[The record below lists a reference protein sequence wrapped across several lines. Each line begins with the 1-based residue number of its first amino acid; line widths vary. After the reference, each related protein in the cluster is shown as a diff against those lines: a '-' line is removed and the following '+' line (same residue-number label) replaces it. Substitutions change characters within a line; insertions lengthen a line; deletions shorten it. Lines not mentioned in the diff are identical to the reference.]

1 MSTFIGSLPER
12 KKVCKVTFTNWDKT
26 VECKPHTNL
35 RQLAIEND
43 IGLYNGIS
51 RFANC
56 EGNGLC
62 GTCTVEVVPQD
73 GLTGK
78 GARENLRFLLLKGNL
93 RFACQVG
100 VTGDIQV
107 TKHAGLKGNRG
118 YVPGIDRA
126 EVVRLYRDEG
136 RTIAAIA
143 KQKQCS
149 EARVVTLLERG
160 RVELRRPGS
169 AA

>member
-1 MSTFIGSLPER
+1 MSTFVGSLPER

-26 VECKPHTNL
+26 IECKPHTNL
-35 RQLAIEND
+35 RQLAINND
-43 IGLYNGIS
+43 IGLYNGIT
-51 RFANC
+51 RFMNC
-56 EGNGLC
+56 EGSGLC

-73 GLTGK
+73 GLTVK

-93 RFACQVG
+93 RLACQVE

-107 TKHAGLKGNRG
+107 TKHGGFKGNKG
-118 YVPGIDRA
+118 YVPGIDRT
-126 EVVRLYRDEG
+126 EVVRLYQDEG
-136 RTIAAIA
+136 KTITEIA
-143 KQKQCS
+143 ERMQCS

>member
-35 RQLAIEND
+35 RQLAIDND
-43 IGLYNGIS
+43 INLYNGIT
-51 RFANC
+51 RFVNC

-73 GLTGK
+73 GLSVK

-93 RFACQVG
+93 RLACQVD

-107 TKHAGLKGNRG
+107 TKHAGLKGVKG
-118 YVPGIDRA
+118 YVPGIDRDEA
-126 EVVRLYRDEG
+126 VRLYRDEG
-136 RTIAAIA
+136 RTIAQVAA
-143 KQKQCS
+143 QMQCS
-149 EARVVTLLERG
+149 EARVVTLLEHG